1 MPVEIVAE
9 LPPEPVEVR
18 SVEFLGKDFAIATK
32 IGLMP
37 LMRFAHA
44 AKSGL
49 DSDDME
55 GMAAMYDMLRQ
66 AIADE
71 PVFVFQGREITRDE
85 ANGLPPEATSQVTV
99 YGGWDEFE
107 AHATRERADDAAEL
121 FGVIQRVMT
130 ILSQRPTSRPSDSS
144 AGPQQTAPI
153 SAADSSSLEV
163 VRRLKSQ
170 GRPDLAM
177 AVYRQQTG

>member
-1 MPVEIVAE
+1 MPIEIVQE
-9 LPPEPVEVR
+9 TPPEPEVR
-18 SVEFLGKDFAIATK
+18 RVEFMGKEFAIANK

-66 AIADE
+66 CIADE
-71 PVFVFQGREITRDE
+71 SVFVFQGRQITRAE
-85 ANGLPPEATSQVTV
+85 ANELPPEAVDSVV
-99 YGGWDEFE
+99 VFGGWDEFE
-107 AHATRERADDAAEL
+107 AHATRERSDDLAEL
-121 FGVIQRVMT
+121 FGVVQKVMA
-130 ILSQRPTSRPSDSS
+130 ILSERPTSRPSDSS
-144 AGPQQTAPI
+144 GGSQQTAPT
-153 SAADSSSLEV
+153 SAEDSSSLEV

-170 GRPDLAM
+170 GRPDLGM
-177 AVYRQQTG
+177 AVLRQAVG